1 MPSIWYSKSRHCY
14 IFYCYNFCVAVYV
27 AEFDRMMMIVKT

>member
-14 IFYCYNFCVAVYV
+14 IFYCYNFFVAVYV
-27 AEFDRMMMIVKT
+27 AEFDRMMIVKT